1 MNYIALGEID
11 KARTLINDLHK
22 FAHEKENKQLI
33 ADADAAR
40 AMLLRAEKKWNE
52 SIELFE
58 KSLQEYEALGA
69 RQWNVYW
76 LAKNVLYQYGRVYLE
91 RDQPGDRE
99 KARDL
104 LNQALEIFQKIEAKR
119 DVEKTASLLKT
130 LDTVPTQT
138 SEKTVSTESLE
149 HGDVRSKIIATPVEL
164 RIGESLELEIEVA
177 NACKDKSILL
187 TKIMEVIP
195 EGFVITKK
203 PESYR
208 REGDCLNMKDKRLG
222 PSETEEVKLVLT
234 PRVQG
239 TFHIR
244 PKIVYLDE
252 NGKECSSEPEPVT
265 ITVRELGIK
274 GWLKGER

>member
-1 MNYIALGEID
+1 M
-11 KARTLINDLHK
+11 
-22 FAHEKENKQLI
+22 
-33 ADADAAR
+33 
-40 AMLLRAEKKWNE
+40 AMLLRAERKWNE

-76 LAKNVLYQYGRVYLE
+76 LVKNVLYPYGRVCLE
-91 RDQPGDRE
+91 RDQSGDRG

-104 LNQALEIFQKIEAKR
+104 LNQALEIFQKLDAKR

-130 LDTVPTQT
+130 VDTLPTQT
-138 SEKTVSTESLE
+138 SETVSTESIE
-149 HGDVRSKIIATPVEL
+149 RGDVRSKIIVTPVEL
-164 RIGESLELEIEVA
+164 RIGESLELEIEVT

-208 REGDCLNMKDKRLG
+208 REGDCLNIKDKRLG

-239 TFHIR
+239 TFEIR

-252 NGKECSSEPEPVT
+252 NGKENRSEPELVS